1 MFFTLYMLRQT
12 PSYSEPSP
20 KWLRIPFLFLSMA
33 TIVLSVIFEG
43 IMAAIILD
51 SFGPNGSY
59 ISTYFS
65 NDDVLI
71 HILGQLLV
79 KTLGVTAL
87 VTSSIVC
94 LLFGVAAKNWWG
106 LWCIIVYYIV
116 YFSVEVVCLAG
127 WRGNGVK
134 SGRHKKLS
142 IWRLGRADISH
153 KSRLDQG
160 AECSAWSMCSL
171 RIQI

>member
-1 MFFTLYMLRQT
+1 
-12 PSYSEPSP
+12 
-20 KWLRIPFLFLSMA
+20 MA

-94 LLFGVAAKNWWG
+94 LLFGVSAKN
-106 LWCIIVYYIV
+106 
-116 YFSVEVVCLAG
+116 
-127 WRGNGVK
+127 
-134 SGRHKKLS
+134 
-142 IWRLGRADISH
+142 
-153 KSRLDQG
+153 
-160 AECSAWSMCSL
+160 
-171 RIQI
+171 